1 MIVNTNPDFYKLF
14 KSCVRWRDPSH
25 TPAFLIIIIHEGGK
39 PVKSETGFFWG
50 EGVFFRCRLDLPLL
64 YPMRGACPTGRR
76 LTLPLW
82 CPQGGLPSLPPA
94 TPAVSCLGRP
104 HPPSPLPGGKGET
117 KSLFRRGYRPRHPG
131 IKPSTALTAPATQ
144 APLRGSVLFS
154 TRIPVAPVCAIAL
167 FNSTPKELVFH
178 KQSQCRVPIQP
189 GDARGEAPC
198 IRKLKVSPFPPG
210 RGLGGWGRQRQLTAG
225 AAGDKEGKPPLRTPQ
240 RQGQPAT
247 SPSRAPQVPQTPA
260 EPVPPGFKPGDARGE
275 APCMK

>member
-14 KSCVRWRDPSH
+14 KSCVRRRDPSH

-50 EGVFFRCRLDLPLL
+50 EGGVFSLPAR
-64 YPMRGACPTGRR
+64 PAVAVSDAGACPTGRR

-82 CPQGGLPSLPPA
+82 CPQGGLPSLSPA
-94 TPAVSCLGRP
+94 APAFDLLYCP
-104 HPPSPLPGGKGET
+104 HPPTPLPGGKGET

-198 IRKLKVSPFPPG
+198 
-210 RGLGGWGRQRQLTAG
+210 
-225 AAGDKEGKPPLRTPQ
+225 
-240 RQGQPAT
+240 
-247 SPSRAPQVPQTPA
+247 
-260 EPVPPGFKPGDARGE
+260 
-275 APCMK
+275 MK